1 MYINTCSSYILIHD
15 YMFEY
20 NIYMYMY
27 TKIYIYNMQTDN
39 ISFSDI
45 LSLFSEKLNP
55 LFSNSGYLFYNMTDF
70 LTFRTWRILDVRIR
84 DNNIFT
90 PECFPVFLQ

>member
-1 MYINTCSSYILIHD
+1 MFIEILLYI
-15 YMFEY
+15 
-20 NIYMYMY
+20 
-27 TKIYIYNMQTDN
+27 KICIFNMQTDN

-55 LFSNSGYLFYNMTDF
+55 FFSNSGYLFYNMTDF
-70 LTFRTWRILDVRIR
+70 LTFRTRRILDVRIR
-84 DNNIFT
+84 DNNICM

>member
-1 MYINTCSSYILIHD
+1 MIICL
-15 YMFEY
+15 
-20 NIYMYMY
+20 NISVYVY
-27 TKIYIYNMQTDN
+27 KKYIYNMQTDN

-45 LSLFSEKLNP
+45 LNLFSEKLNP
-55 LFSNSGYLFYNMTDF
+55 LFGNSGYLFYNMTDF

-90 PECFPVFLQ
+90 PECFPIFLQ